1 MLQWSLRGPIMTV
14 MSTRFEAPGH
24 IRVVNAANEPV
35 LGEAVASFDPWAI
48 VQGLRRRL
56 PLIGATT
63 LATLALALGF
73 VALSPSRYTAST
85 QILIDPRGLK
95 IIDNDITRSGT
106 GDTDLVQAESQRE
119 IIQSRSVLE
128 KVIDKAELETNPLFG
143 ARPPG
148 LRTRLMGLVGLGAE
162 PADPFAA
169 ALATLQKSITTH
181 RDDRSF
187 VIDIGVTTEDP
198 ETSQLVANTIAQ
210 VYIAEEARV
219 RADATRRAS
228 DALAARLSELRN
240 SVKSAEA
247 RVEEYK
253 KEHRIIGIDG
263 GRADEQELRELNSQ
277 LMAARAQVGDLQ
289 SRVDQIREVQARGL
303 DMGVFPETL
312 QANTITTLKDQYAA
326 LKRQEAQLGQS
337 LLPQHP
343 AMKALRA
350 QADQVRAL
358 IRAEIARVAT
368 GTAGNLERAKA
379 TAQDLESRVAALKS
393 NVLTTNE
400 ASVTLREL
408 EREADST
415 RAVYETFLQRT
426 KELSEQQS
434 VDSSNA
440 RIITKALVP
449 RDRSNPSPILVIAAG
464 LLLGAGLG
472 TSLAWALDQV
482 DDRFRDL
489 RQIATASGLPLL
501 ASIPAAWRTSPPSRF
516 NFRGSNRSSSTLK
529 AIERIPVTKP
539 FLLGQLAFALESLL
553 PLSDT
558 RTIVIVTPD
567 GGEVRSKV
575 AIDLA
580 VTFTQ
585 DGERTLLVDGDAR
598 SRQLSTL
605 VTNGGGTAE
614 NVVTPLPNGASLR
627 VLPVPAN
634 ASGQM
639 ARSQRTELDEAI
651 AGGGD
656 GDAPSVVLIDAARPQ
671 DDLSVHRFVASA
683 DMVIVLVEEGT
694 THRRALNET
703 LATIRMLRPR
713 AVGIVVVEA

>member
-1 MLQWSLRGPIMTV
+1 MTV

-24 IRVVNAANEPV
+24 IRVVNTASEPV
-35 LGEAVASFDPWAI
+35 LGEAVTSFDPRAI
-48 VQGLRRRL
+48 LQGLRRRL

-63 LATLALALGF
+63 MATLALAIGF
-73 VALSPSRYTAST
+73 VVMSPSRYTAST

-106 GDTDLVQAESQRE
+106 GDTDLVEAESQRE

-148 LRTRLMGLVGLGAE
+148 LRTRLMGLFGVATP
-162 PADPFAA
+162 PADPFAT

-187 VIDIGVTTEDP
+187 VIDVGVTTEDP
-198 ETSQLVANTIAQ
+198 ETAQLVANTIAQ
-210 VYIAEEARV
+210 VYIAEESRA

-228 DALAARLSELRN
+228 DALTARLNELRS
-240 SVKSAEA
+240 SVKAAEA
-247 RVEEYK
+247 RVEDYK

-277 LMAARAQVGDLQ
+277 LSAARAQVTDLQ

-303 DMGVFPETL
+303 DTGVFPETL
-312 QANTITTLKDQYAA
+312 QANTINALKDQYAA
-326 LKRQEAQLGQS
+326 LKRQEAQLGQA

-343 AMKALRA
+343 AMKAVKA
-350 QADQVRAL
+350 QEEQ
-358 IRAEIARVAT
+358 IRQLMRTEIGRVAAGTT
-368 GTAGNLERAKA
+368 GSLERAKA
-379 TAQDLESRVAALKS
+379 SVKDLESRVAAIRS
-393 NVLTTNE
+393 NVLTTND
-400 ASVTLREL
+400 ASVALREL

-415 RAVYETFLQRT
+415 RAVYETFLQRA

-440 RIITKALVP
+440 RIITKALLP

-464 LLLGAGLG
+464 LLFGAGLG
-472 TSLAWALDQV
+472 TSFAWALDQF
-482 DDRFRDL
+482 DDRFRGL
-489 RQIATASGLPLL
+489 GQVAAAAGLPLL
-501 ASIPAAWRTSPPSRF
+501 ASIPAAWRASPPSRF
-516 NFRGSNRSSSTLK
+516 NFRGAGRGSATLK

-558 RTIVIVTPD
+558 RTIVIVAPD
-567 GGEVRSKV
+567 GSVVRSKV
-575 AIDLA
+575 AVDLA

-598 SRQLSTL
+598 GRQLSAL
-605 VTNGGGTAE
+605 VASGGAAAE
-614 NVVTPLPNGASLR
+614 NVVTPLPHGASLR
-627 VLPVPAN
+627 ILSLPEN
-634 ASGQM
+634 ASGPL

-651 AGGGD
+651 AGD
-656 GDAPSVVLIDAARPQ
+656 ADAPSVVLIDAARPQ
-671 DDLSVHRFVASA
+671 DDLAVHRFVASA

-694 THRRALNET
+694 TRKRALNET
-703 LATIRMLRPR
+703 LATIRTLRPR
-713 AVGIVVVEA
+713 AVGVVVIEA